1 MNASIFIALLQNA
14 GLLLAFVLV
23 FELATT
29 RFAQTRNHWQQ
40 AVLGVLLGAL
50 GAGVMLVPF
59 QLVPGIVFD
68 TRSVLLAVT
77 GLYFGLV
84 PTLVAVLLTAAVRLG
99 LGGAAAWTGVAVI
112 VASAAIGLAWRHR
125 RRGMLGDLGWSEL
138 YALGL
143 VVHAVMLAL
152 MLTLGWSTGLTV
164 IAAIGLP
171 VILIHPVATMALA
184 LLLGRQ
190 LRQLH
195 DKAALRD
202 ATAMLRMVCKIGHLG
217 GWKLDLSQP
226 RQSWTDELA
235 AMHDLPPG
243 SGPTVTAALG
253 HYAPEWREQIEARFA
268 ACTREGVP
276 YDEEME
282 IITAN
287 GRRIWVRTIGEPV
300 RDDLGRIVGAQG
312 TLQDITE
319 YKRLQQAAE
328 SARTERARL
337 ASALDRMATNVYM
350 KDRQGRYI
358 YANQI
363 ALDLFNCSAEELRGR
378 DDRRFFPPGTVARLQ
393 AIDRRV
399 MEQGVESTEEIEVVQ
414 PDGSRRY
421 YLEFKAPIYEG
432 DGPHKRI
439 CGVCGVSTD
448 ITARKN
454 SEESAARQHEELRIA
469 NQELERSRSMLQL
482 IIESIPLRVFWK
494 GADLL
499 YQGCNTLF
507 ARDGGFRHPAEMV
520 GKDDYAMAW
529 KPLADNYRK
538 DDREVMASRRA
549 KLNFIEAVGD
559 PAGDLIWVR
568 TSKVPLLDAA
578 DTVIG
583 ILGMYEDIT
592 EQRRLEQKAVAAA
605 EETMRLLVEA
615 GRTRQSL
622 LSMVED
628 LRSAEHRLQV
638 EQELAQST
646 LDTLQEHICVVD
658 ATGVI
663 IAVNQAWREFGAAN
677 SLGAEYN
684 CVGLNYLEI
693 CAHATGQEAGPAAEF
708 NASLQAVL
716 AGRRSVAEMEYP
728 CNAPGECRWFI
739 VRATRFAGQGAVR
752 AVIAHENIT
761 ARKQAEERLRESEA
775 YIKAVMDHLPLG
787 VAVNS
792 VDPTVKFEYMND
804 RFPALYRTTREALA
818 GEDSFWTEV
827 YEDPA
832 VRENMRR
839 RVLED
844 CASGDS
850 ARMRWEDVPIS
861 RRGQET
867 TYVNAQ
873 NTPVPGKSIMISTV
887 WDVTVRKLAEEALRA
902 TVRDKEALLKEV
914 HHRVKNNLQVITSL
928 LRLEAAHIR
937 EAGTKVVLRDMQDRI
952 RSMALLHETLYRS
965 GNYAAVDLSVY
976 LRQLTN
982 QLFRAHNTDPGRV
995 HLVLDL
1001 AVVQVEMDQAIPC
1014 GLIVNELAIN
1024 SLKHAFADKSAG
1036 EVRITLAVGPG
1047 GELSLRISDNGAG
1060 LPADF
1065 DLNRTNSLGLRLVS
1079 DLTRQLQGRLDIGP
1093 GPGATFI
1100 LVFNP
1105 ERSSGSR
1112 SPFDPAVTGRKARP
1126 GVKLEPGDAG
1136 QGDASRNRPAD

>member
-1 MNASIFIALLQNA
+1 MNAAIVIALLQNA
-14 GLLLAFVLV
+14 GLLLALVLI
-23 FELATT
+23 FELATS
-29 RFAQTRNHWQQ
+29 RFAQARNPWQQ
-40 AVLGVLLGAL
+40 TGLGVLLGAL

-99 LGGAAAWTGVAVI
+99 LGGAAAWPGVAVI

-125 RRGMLGDLGWSEL
+125 RRGRLGDLGWSEL
-138 YALGL
+138 YVLGL

-152 MLTLGWSTGLTV
+152 MLTLGWSTGWAV

-171 VILIHPVATMALA
+171 VMLIHPVATMALA

-217 GWKLDLSQP
+217 GWKLDP
-226 RQSWTDELA
+226 GRERQSWTDELA

-243 SGPTVTAALG
+243 SGPTVAAALG
-253 HYAPEWREQIEARFA
+253 YYAPEWREKIGARLA
-268 ACTREGVP
+268 ACSSAGVP

-282 IITAN
+282 IITAR

-319 YKRLQQAAE
+319 YKRLQQAA
-328 SARTERARL
+328 
-337 ASALDRMATNVYM
+337 
-350 KDRQGRYI
+350 
-358 YANQI
+358 
-363 ALDLFNCSAEELRGR
+363 
-378 DDRRFFPPGTVARLQ
+378 
-393 AIDRRV
+393 
-399 MEQGVESTEEIEVVQ
+399 
-414 PDGSRRY
+414 
-421 YLEFKAPIYEG
+421 
-432 DGPHKRI
+432 
-439 CGVCGVSTD
+439 
-448 ITARKN
+448 ITARKR

-469 NQELERSRSMLQL
+469 NEELERSRSMLQL

-494 GADLL
+494 GADLR

-507 ARDGGFRHPAEMV
+507 ARDGGFRHPADMV

-538 DDREVMASRRA
+538 DDREVIASRRP

-578 DTVIG
+578 GAVIG
-583 ILGMYEDIT
+583 IVGMYEDIT

-605 EETMRLLVEA
+605 EETAQLLVEA

-658 ATGVI
+658 AAGII
-663 IAVNQAWREFGAAN
+663 IAVNQAWRTFGAAN
-677 SLGAEYN
+677 GLGADYD

-693 CAHATGQEAGPAAEF
+693 CARASGPEAGQAAEF

-716 AGRRSVAEMEYP
+716 AGRISAVEMEYP
-728 CNAPGECRWFI
+728 CNAPGESRWFI

-792 VDPTVKFEYMND
+792 VDPTVNFEYMND

-818 GEDSFWTEV
+818 RADSFWAAV

-832 VRENMRR
+832 VREDMRR
-839 RVLED
+839 RILAD

-873 NTPVPGKSIMISTV
+873 NTPVPGRSIVISTV
-887 WDVTVRKLAEEALRA
+887 WDVTARKLAEENLRA

-937 EAGTKVVLRDMQDRI
+937 EAGTKVVLREMQDRI

-965 GNYAAVDLSVY
+965 GNYAAVDLAVY

-995 HLVLDL
+995 HLVLNL
-1001 AVVQVEMDQAIPC
+1001 AAVQVEMDQAIPC

-1024 SLKHAFADKSAG
+1024 SLKHAFPTGSAG
-1036 EVRITLAVGPG
+1036 EVRICLSVGPG
-1047 GELSLRISDNGAG
+1047 GELSLRISDSGVG

-1065 DLNRTNSLGLRLVS
+1065 DLTRTDSLGLKLVS

-1105 ERSSGSR
+1105 VRSSASR
-1112 SPFDPAVTGRKARP
+1112 SPFDPAGTRRDARR
-1126 GVKLEPGDAG
+1126 GGKVEPGDAG
-1136 QGDASRNRPAD
+1136 QSDGSRNRPADSPP

>member
-1 MNASIFIALLQNA
+1 MNAAIFIALLQNA
-14 GLLLAFVLV
+14 GLLLALVLV

-29 RFAQTRNHWQQ
+29 RFAQARNPWQQ
-40 AVLGVLLGAL
+40 AGLGCLLGAL
-50 GAGVMLVPF
+50 GVGVMLVPF
-59 QLVPGIVFD
+59 VLAPGIVFD

-77 GLYFGLV
+77 GLYFGLG

-99 LGGAAAWTGVAVI
+99 QGGAAAWPGVAVI

-125 RRGMLGDLGWSEL
+125 RREQLANLGWRGL
-138 YALGL
+138 YGLGL

-217 GWKLDLSQP
+217 GWKLESGRE

-243 SGPTVTAALG
+243 SGPTVAAALG
-253 HYAPEWREQIEARFA
+253 YYAPEWREQIGARFE
-268 ACTREGVP
+268 ACTRDGVP
-276 YDEEME
+276 YDEEWRSSPPW
-282 IITAN
+282 AAGSGCARSVSRS
-287 GRRIWVRTIGEPV
+287 GRSRPDCRGPGDPAGYHRVQPAPAGGGKHP
-300 RDDLGRIVGAQG
+300 GG
-312 TLQDITE
+312 
-319 YKRLQQAAE
+319 
-328 SARTERARL
+328 ERARL
-337 ASALDRMATNVYM
+337 ASALDRMATFAYM

-358 YANQI
+358 YANQ
-363 ALDLFNCSAEELRGR
+363 ATLDLFKCTAEELRGR
-378 DDRRFFPPGTVARLQ
+378 DDRHFFPPETVARLQ

-399 MEQGVESTEEIEVVQ
+399 MEQGEESTEEIEVVQ
-414 PDGSRRY
+414 PDGSRRH
-421 YLEFKAPIYEG
+421 YLEFKAPIHEG
-432 DGPHKRI
+432 DGPRKRI

-448 ITARKN
+448 ITARKRAA
-454 SEESAARQHEELRIA
+454 ESNARQQEELRVA
-469 NQELERSRSMLQL
+469 PNAELEHSRSMLQL

-494 GADLL
+494 GADLR

-520 GKDDYAMAW
+520 GQDDYAMAW

-538 DDREVMASRRA
+538 DDREVMASRQA

-578 DTVIG
+578 GAVVG
-583 ILGMYEDIT
+583 MVGMYEDIT

-605 EETMRLLVEA
+605 EETAQLLVEA

-658 ATGVI
+658 AAGII
-663 IAVNQAWREFGAAN
+663 IAVNQAWSAFGAAN
-677 SLGAEYN
+677 GLGADYD

-693 CAHATGQEAGPAAEF
+693 CARATGPEAGQAADF
-708 NASLQAVL
+708 SASLQAVL
-716 AGRRSVAEMEYP
+716 AGRSSAVEMEYP
-728 CNAPGECRWFI
+728 CNAPGESRWFI

-761 ARKQAEERLRESEA
+761 ARKRRGGRSGERGHQGRRNTSRWA
-775 YIKAVMDHLPLG
+775 WR
-787 VAVNS
+787 
-792 VDPTVKFEYMND
+792 PTWLIPRCFEYMND
-804 RFPALYRTTREALA
+804 RFPALYRHDA
-818 GEDSFWTEV
+818 GGAGLRGFVLSGSLRGSGGPKED
-827 YEDPA
+827 
-832 VRENMRR
+832 MRR
-839 RVLED
+839 RVFAD
-844 CASGDS
+844 CASGRTPPAD
-850 ARMRWEDVPIS
+850 ARWEDVPIS

-873 NTPVPGKSIMISTV
+873 NTPVPGKAIMISTV
-887 WDVTVRKLAEEALRA
+887 WDVTARKLAEEALRA

-928 LRLEAAHIR
+928 LRLEAGHIR
-937 EAGTKVVLRDMQDRI
+937 EPGTKVVLREMQDRI

-965 GNYAAVDLSVY
+965 GNYASVNLSLY
-976 LRQLTN
+976 LRQLTQ

-1001 AVVQVEMDQAIPC
+1001 APVQVEMDQAIPC

-1024 SLKHAFADKSAG
+1024 SLKHAFC
-1036 EVRITLAVGPG
+1036 
-1047 GELSLRISDNGAG
+1047 
-1060 LPADF
+1060 
-1065 DLNRTNSLGLRLVS
+1065 
-1079 DLTRQLQGRLDIGP
+1079 RQ
-1093 GPGATFI
+1093 
-1100 LVFNP
+1100 
-1105 ERSSGSR
+1105 
-1112 SPFDPAVTGRKARP
+1112 
-1126 GVKLEPGDAG
+1126 
-1136 QGDASRNRPAD
+1136 